1 MTEHRHTGDLAGA
14 YALEACPPDEERLV
28 AEHLSRC
35 PTCAAEVADLGRV
48 ADWIGTSSAHAPAA
62 DLRARVLSAAL
73 TARPAGRPRPDAEAD
88 RLAEVYAA
96 QVAELDRLLARLS
109 PAQWLL
115 PSGPHRSVRD
125 LVVHLRGNDAPV
137 AAATGIARAQSTSDV
152 HLGWQRQAGAIVSAL
167 ADADPAVLD
176 GRVPLAG
183 RTAIQR
189 PLREALVQRGFET
202 WIHAEDVRAV
212 VAAPPRPPSAAQ
224 LSDIVA
230 FAARL
235 LPAAMVA
242 AGREHPGTAVRLVL
256 TGDGGGTRLVRLSP
270 ASGSAVAAEISM
282 PAERFCRL
290 LAGRLTSPLH
300 SADVGGDRDVA
311 TDFLTVAAT
320 MGCD

>member
-1 MTEHRHTGDLAGA
+1 MTQPRHTGDLAGA
-14 YALEACPPDEERLV
+14 YALEACPPDEERSV
-28 AEHLSRC
+28 AEHLSHC
-35 PTCAAEVADLGRV
+35 PTCAAEATDLGRV
-48 ADWIGTSSAHAPAA
+48 AGWIGASSAQAPAA

-73 TARPAGRPRPDAEAD
+73 AARPAGRPRPDAEAG
-88 RLAEVYAA
+88 RLTGIYAA
-96 QVAELDRLLARLS
+96 QVAELDRLLGRLS
-109 PAQWLL
+109 PAEWLL

-125 LVVHLRGNDAPV
+125 LVVHLRGSDAPV
-137 AAATGIARAQSTSDV
+137 AAATGIARLESTSDA

-167 ADADPAVLD
+167 GDADSAVLAE
-176 GRVPLAG
+176 RVPLAG
-183 RTAIQR
+183 RTAVQR

-212 VAAPPRPPSAAQ
+212 LAAPPRPPSAAQ
-224 LSDIVA
+224 LADIVA
-230 FAARL
+230 FAVRL

-242 AGREHPGTAVRLVL
+242 AGREHPGSAVRLVL
-256 TGDGGGTRLVRLSP
+256 TGDGGGTQLVRLSP
-270 ASGSAVAAEISM
+270 APGSAVAAEVSM